1 MPPGPP
7 MAERALAGRPASP
20 GLAAGPVHR
29 LPAAGGGR
37 VPSGDPAVEAEDLR
51 SAIGHALVAVET
63 LMNEVGGE
71 AADVLGFQAAL
82 LSDDELTRPAF
93 AAVADGAPADEAWQ
107 AAMASEIAGYLAGED
122 EYFRARAADLEDL
135 RDRVLDALNGGEAQA
150 TPPGAVLVAHDMPPS
165 RFLAVD
171 WSAGGAILLAAGSAT
186 SHVAMLARSR
196 GVPMIVGL
204 GFDPDDAQGEALVDG
219 ETGRVVMDPD
229 PATVASFES
238 RRAAAERERAA
249 VAAILDKPAVTRDGT
264 RVAVH
269 LNIADPAELKA
280 IDPAHCDGIGLV
292 RTEFLFHGRSGLP
305 GEEAQFGVYRMMAE
319 WAGGRP
325 VTIRTLDAG
334 GDKPIPGLTLEGE
347 SNPFLGLRGLRL
359 SLRHPEVF
367 RVQIRALLRA
377 SAYGAVKIMLPM
389 VTTPAELAQARG
401 LVGQEHAALQTA
413 GRKLGDP
420 PLGIMVEVPAAAVAV
435 DLFDADFFSIGSND
449 LTQYVTAAGRDSDA
463 VADLADPLHPAVLR
477 LVAGVARYGREVGRD
492 VSLCGD
498 AGGDP
503 AVIPHL
509 LRAGLRSVSVAPA
522 ALGRAKAAIAA
533 VDLGVPA

>member
-1 MPPGPP
+1 MPPGRP
-7 MAERALAGRPASP
+7 MVELALTGRPASP
-20 GLAAGPVHR
+20 GLAAGRVYR
-29 LPAAGGGR
+29 LAAAGGGR
-37 VPSGDPAVEAEDLR
+37 APSGDPVLEAEDLR
-51 SAIGHALVAVET
+51 SAIGQALVAVET
-63 LMNEVGGE
+63 MMNEVGGE
-71 AADVLGFQAAL
+71 ASDMLGFQAAL

-93 AAVADGAPADEAWQ
+93 AAIASGTAADEAWQ
-107 AAMASEIAGYLAGED
+107 AALAVEIAGYLASDD

-135 RDRVLDALNGGEAQA
+135 RDRVLDALNGGDVQ
-150 TPPGAVLVAHDMPPS
+150 TSPPGSVLVARDMPPS

-171 WSAGGAILLAAGSAT
+171 WSAGGAILLMAGSAS

-196 GVPMIVGL
+196 GVPMVVGL
-204 GFDPDDAQGEALVDG
+204 GVDLDAAGGEALVDG
-219 ETGRVVMDPD
+219 ETGRVVFDPV
-229 PATVASFES
+229 PASSSAFDS
-238 RRAAAERERAA
+238 RRAAAEQERATLA
-249 VAAILDKPAVTRDGT
+249 TTLDRPAITRDGT
-264 RVAVH
+264 RIAVH
-269 LNIADPAELKA
+269 LNIADPAELKSL
-280 IDPAHCDGIGLV
+280 DPTHCDGIGLV

-305 GEEAQFGVYRMMAE
+305 GEEAQFGVYRVIAE

-334 GDKPIPGLTLEGE
+334 GDKPIPGLTLDGE
-347 SNPFLGLRGLRL
+347 TNSFLGLRGLRL
-359 SLRHPEVF
+359 SLRHPDVF

-389 VTTPAELAQARG
+389 VTTPAELEQARG
-401 LVGQEHAALQTA
+401 LVQQEHVALKAAGQT
-413 GRKLGDP
+413 LGHP
-420 PLGIMVEVPAAAVAV
+420 PLGIMVEVPAAAVAI

-463 VADLADPLHPAVLR
+463 VANLADPLHPAVLR
-477 LVAGVARYGREVGRD
+477 LIAGVARFGREAGRD

-503 AVIPHL
+503 AVIAHL

-533 VDLGVPA
+533 VDLRMPA